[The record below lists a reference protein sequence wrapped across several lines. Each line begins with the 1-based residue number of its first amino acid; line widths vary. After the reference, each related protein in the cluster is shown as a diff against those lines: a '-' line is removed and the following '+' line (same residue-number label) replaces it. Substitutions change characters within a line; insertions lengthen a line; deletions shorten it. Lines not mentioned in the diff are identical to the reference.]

1 MANAS
6 SSALKLLSTLAIAA
20 PLRELVDR
28 FRQTAGYA
36 LDIELGPTTV
46 LVQRIASGVAADA
59 TVLTKEELD
68 RLAGEG
74 TVVRDSTIDL
84 VRSFVGIAV
93 KAGAPKPAIGTVDE
107 FKTALRNAR
116 SIAYSRAGASG
127 LFFAGLL
134 QRLGMA
140 DEVNAKAT
148 IIPKGFTGELAASGA
163 AELAIQQ
170 VSELM
175 AVPGVDIVGRL
186 PAEIG
191 NEALFSAGIFAA
203 SARQADAA
211 RLLMFL
217 SSADVAPVMRVYG
230 LEPLHGV

>member
-1 MANAS
+1 MPPP
-6 SSALKLLSTLAIAA
+6 LKLLSTLTIAA
-20 PLRELVDR
+20 PMRELADR
-28 FRQTAGYA
+28 FRQSAGYA

-74 TVVRDSTIDL
+74 TVLPDSALDL
-84 VRSFVGIAV
+84 VRSFVGVAV
-93 KAGAPKPAIGTVDE
+93 KAGAPKPKIATVDD
-107 FKTALRNAR
+107 FKAALRHAR

-134 QRLGMA
+134 QRLGMEA
-140 DEVNAKAT
+140 EVNAKAT

-163 AELAIQQ
+163 VELAIQQ

-191 NEALFSAGIFAA
+191 NAALFSAGIFAA
-203 SARQADAA
+203 STRRADAA
-211 RLLMFL
+211 RLLTFL
-217 SSADVAPVMRVYG
+217 SSAEVAPVMRTYG
-230 LEPLHGV
+230 LEPLNGG